1 MSFFCSQC
9 GECCKNIRHIPELAG
24 YSDENGCCKYLKN
37 NRCSVYENRPE
48 VCRVDLMYEKYYSN
62 KYTLQ
67 EFYTLNESICE
78 ILQNNAKK

>member
-9 GECCKNIRHIPELAG
+9 GEWCKNIRHIPELAG
-24 YSDENGCCKYLKN
+24 YADKNGCCKYLKN
-37 NRCSVYENRPE
+37 NLCTIYENRPE

>member
-37 NRCSVYENRPE
+37 NLCSVYENRPE
-48 VCRVDLMYEKYYSN
+48 VCRVDLMYE
-62 KYTLQ
+62 
-67 EFYTLNESICE
+67 
-78 ILQNNAKK
+78 

>member
-1 MSFFCSQC
+1 MGFFCSQC
-9 GECCKNIRHIPELAG
+9 GECCKNIRHIPALAG
-24 YSDENGCCKYLKN
+24 HADKNGCCKYLKN
-37 NRCSVYENRPE
+37 NLCTIYENRPE